1 MNSEAVINM
10 MELHCSIQMNVVPV
24 NRAGR
29 PTRISTG
36 MADSATNNKNYYIIT
51 EKCINQK
58 ALTILKTLSDNED
71 V

>member
-1 MNSEAVINM
+1 
-10 MELHCSIQMNVVPV
+10 MNVVPV

-29 PTRISTG
+29 PTKMSTG
-36 MADSATNNKNYYIIT
+36 MANSATNNENYYIIT

-58 ALTILKTLSDNED
+58 ALTMLKTLSDNED